1 MKNIC
6 LYLLI
11 FSFCACAASEKFNE
25 KEKDSE
31 TESIDEVFVD
41 PIIPEG
47 NVSDISLYPAT
58 PYSQDGA
65 GYQGNGFTKEQNDRW
80 IEFSKISGKTDSA
93 VLEAIIDKINA
104 QGGGN
109 IRIPSGDYLFKNIEL
124 KSNVYITFEEGV
136 VIHMDNSLNGK
147 GFLFNM
153 GVTANMPIVENVKL
167 IGLGSPS
174 ERPKLYLERVGNSFK
189 RAVAFGYAKN
199 VIVENFSIYDE
210 YTKGTAIAFNPVQID
225 ETSAHI
231 PENVTIANISMTG
244 ASIGYGLAQ
253 TNTGKNILLKNLVC
267 EGGMTCRIEA
277 HTGRHLD
284 IGVYN
289 IIIKNVVSKN
299 GKAAVLLQPHSV
311 VNGRV
316 MVDVA
321 MSVGSSWTLF
331 LKEGFVA
338 KDSKRRAKGSFDAS
352 STFKNISMVSTD
364 DTASMSFKNFKYVPE
379 KLKYLYHPPNFVR
392 NAADVNH
399 SFGADGKFSNE
410 SPITGPSV
418 AVIFIDA
425 SYPLNIP
432 KTQEIALNGVVL
444 DRIKLYKIE

>member
-1 MKNIC
+1 MKS
-6 LYLLI
+6 I
-11 FSFCACAASEKFNE
+11 FLALFITMFWACSASDQQSTINEIKIEKIF
-25 KEKDSE
+25 KE
-31 TESIDEVFVD
+31 
-41 PIIPEG
+41 PIIPVG
-47 NVSDISLYPAT
+47 DVSDIVLYSSK
-58 PYSQDGA
+58 PYRQDGA
-65 GYQGNGFTKEQNDRW
+65 GYLGVDFENLPTDRAITFAKVNTEKES
-80 IEFSKISGKTDSA
+80 IT
-93 VLEAIIDKINA
+93 LERIID
-104 QGGGN
+104 QLTVLGGGT
-109 IRIPSGDYLFKNIEL
+109 IFIPSGQYVFKNIEL
-124 KSNVYITFEEGV
+124 KSNIHITFDKGV
-136 VIHMDNSLNGK
+136 EIHMDTTRGGK
-147 GFLFNM
+147 GFLFNL
-153 GVTANMPIVENVKL
+153 GVHAADQNLVQNVKL
-167 IGLGSPS
+167 IGLGSPA
-174 ERPKLYLERVGNSFK
+174 ERPKLFLERSGNAFR
-189 RAVAFGYAKN
+189 RAVAFGHAQN
-199 VIVENFSIYDE
+199 VLVENFSIYDE

-289 IIIKNVVSKN
+289 IIIKNVVSKH

-331 LKEGFVA
+331 LKNGFVA
-338 KDSKRRAKGSFDAS
+338 KDSKRRAKGSFHAS
-352 STFKNISMVSTD
+352 SKFKNISMVSTD

-379 KLKYLYHPPNFVR
+379 NLKYLYHPPSFVR

-399 SFGADGKFSNE
+399 TLGADGNFSNE

-425 SYPLNIP
+425 SYLLNIP

-444 DRIKLYKIE
+444 DRIKLYKID